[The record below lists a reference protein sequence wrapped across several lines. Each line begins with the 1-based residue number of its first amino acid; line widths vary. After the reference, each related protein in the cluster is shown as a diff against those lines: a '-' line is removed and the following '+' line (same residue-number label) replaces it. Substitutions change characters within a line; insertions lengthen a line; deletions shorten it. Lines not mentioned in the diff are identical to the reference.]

1 LLPWRQGSVVKQCR
15 RFAAHHLCCFERV
28 NVEFDVACL
37 RVKISPP
44 RVPLVTILNDMNP
57 SRTVV
62 CLFSRTPGQE
72 TTHKFTGS
80 GLDRIVVIGSDIPQ
94 LSLDDLRSA
103 VAAKDDTW
111 TIGGAVTVAPT
122 CSVCPA
128 ANWISFEVWPGA
140 PVVCTCSCWIACSC
154 CR

>member
-1 LLPWRQGSVVKQCR
+1 VLQQRGSTFEQRLLDGLAR
-15 RFAAHHLCCFERV
+15 AAVGF
-28 NVEFDVACL
+28 
-37 RVKISPP
+37 
-44 RVPLVTILNDMNP
+44 
-57 SRTVV
+57 
-62 CLFSRTPGQE
+62 
-72 TTHKFTGS
+72 
-80 GLDRIVVIGSDIPQ
+80 DRIVVIGSDIPQ